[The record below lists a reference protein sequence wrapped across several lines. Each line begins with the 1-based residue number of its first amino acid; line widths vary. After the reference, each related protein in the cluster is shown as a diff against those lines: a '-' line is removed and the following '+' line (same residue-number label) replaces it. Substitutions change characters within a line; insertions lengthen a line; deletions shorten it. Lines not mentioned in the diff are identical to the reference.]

1 MTAVLPV
8 SPLMGSFGHAEGH
21 MRQKLTDIGAWTGLQ
36 SLWVVVVAIVFAMAV
51 DLGTASAQT
60 SAPQIV
66 RPASNN
72 TSIVTSGSGQ
82 YYFEFRS
89 RQAWDYGHTF
99 VVFGRVGEP
108 PSKKNVAGLSPKGD
122 DPQMWLMGHY
132 VPVPSDTGWTDGDL
146 EDKYVTSRYRVLVSK
161 EQYDRTVAYIRQ
173 LQAKSTTWSVELY
186 NCNAFVADIAKF
198 MGLKAPASTWI
209 YPKVFVSNMRKIN
222 TGHPEAAEE
231 LVSENVKE
239 MSNPTRDGRAMIN
252 AGLIRPDSAP
262 AGSASPPHVTIGA
275 VRVTNRGANS
285 AVASEPHTP

>member
-1 MTAVLPV
+1 MNRNLINRCSPTRLL
-8 SPLMGSFGHAEGH
+8 SPLALIVVTG
-21 MRQKLTDIGAWTGLQ
+21 IGL
-36 SLWVVVVAIVFAMAV
+36 SVAN
-51 DLGTASAQT
+51 AQT
-60 SAPQIV
+60 SSQSQIV
-66 RPASNN
+66 RPAT
-72 TSIVTSGSGQ
+72 TSSATVTSGSGQ

-108 PSKKNVAGLSPKGD
+108 PSRKNVAGLSPRGD

-146 EDKYVTSRYRVLVSK
+146 EDRYITSRYRVLVSK

-198 MGLKAPASTWI
+198 MGLRVPSSSWT

-222 TGHPEAAEE
+222 TGHPEAANE

-252 AGLIRPDSAP
+252 AGLIHPGSAP

-275 VRVTNRGANS
+275 VRVSNRP
-285 AVASEPHTP
+285 ASSPGRLPGE

>member
-1 MTAVLPV
+1 
-8 SPLMGSFGHAEGH
+8 MGSFGHAEGH

-36 SLWVVVVAIVFAMAV
+36 SLWVVVVAIVFAMAL

-66 RPASNN
+66 RPASNK
-72 TSIVTSGSGQ
+72 TPIVTSGAGQ

-99 VVFGRVGEP
+99 VVFGRVGEA
-108 PSKKNVAGLSPKGD
+108 PSKNNVAGLSPKGD
-122 DPQMWLMGHY
+122 DPSMWVMGHY

-146 EDKYVTSRYRVLVSK
+146 EDKYITSRYRVLVSK

-173 LQAKSTTWSVELY
+173 LQAKSTTWSVEMY

-198 MGLKAPASTWI
+198 MGLKAPSSTWI
-209 YPKVFVSNMRKIN
+209 YPKVFVSNLRKIN
-222 TGHPEAAEE
+222 TGHPEAADE

-239 MSNPTRDGRAMIN
+239 MNNPTRDGRAMISS
-252 AGLIRPDSAP
+252 GLIHPDSAP
-262 AGSASPPHVTIGA
+262 VGSASPPHVTIGA
-275 VRVTNRGANS
+275 VRVSNRPPSSAGGAQHS
-285 AVASEPHTP
+285 P